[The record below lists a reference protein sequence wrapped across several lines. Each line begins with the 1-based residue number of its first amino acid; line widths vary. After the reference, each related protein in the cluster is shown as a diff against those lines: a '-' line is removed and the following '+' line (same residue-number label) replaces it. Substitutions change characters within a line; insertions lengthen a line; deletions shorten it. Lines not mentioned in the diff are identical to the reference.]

1 MFIKSPYDES
11 RRGEMT
17 DIQANLLDIVPTVL
31 DWFDIDYPEYHILKP
46 SQPIKLTGK
55 SLLPLL
61 SDEKGVESDP
71 FFGSHITHEITMN
84 YPMRAIIQ
92 EERYKLIHNLNA
104 PGTPFPIDQD
114 FYLSPTFLVS
124 VVMWCT
130 QKAFHIWLVSSE
142 QLIQDMLNRTLNGR
156 PLRWIKELKD
166 YYFREEWE
174 MFDLKTDPKECVN
187 VHRKK
192 KYKVKG

>member
-1 MFIKSPYDES
+1 MFIKSPNGES

-31 DWFDIDYPEYHILKP
+31 DWFDIDYPKYHILKP
-46 SQPIKLTGK
+46 SQPTSLTGK

-61 SDEKGVESDP
+61 TDENGVESDT
-71 FFGSHITHEITMN
+71 FFGSHVTHEITMN

-124 VVMWCT
+124 M
-130 QKAFHIWLVSSE
+130 SS
-142 QLIQDMLNRTLNGR
+142 
-156 PLRWIKELKD
+156 IKR
-166 YYFREEWE
+166 F
-174 MFDLKTDPKECVN
+174 
-187 VHRKK
+187 
-192 KYKVKG
+192 